1 MSEED
6 KSAKIRRALA
16 RHNPSAYLLAAQL
29 IQLLLYAIFTG
40 HPSQRALLSALSPIM
55 LVMVVWVLSRNNA
68 ILRFAWILAVPAF
81 ILSVLSAIFYTN
93 PTLLGWSAL
102 LECLL
107 YFLTAGSLIAYMMA
121 DYRVTRDEIFAAGA
135 TFTLLAWG
143 FAYANLVCQTWV
155 PDSFI
160 SGVHPGEALNF
171 VELLSLSFT
180 NLTATGL
187 GDILPI
193 SPPARVITMLEQF
206 CGVGYVTLVVSRL
219 IGMSLEKR
227 ERRHP

>member
-1 MSEED
+1 MSTEN
-6 KSAKIRRALA
+6 KYTQFRRFLA
-16 RHNPSAYLLAAQL
+16 RHNPSAYLFAAQL
-29 IQLLLYAIFTG
+29 IQLVLYAIFTG
-40 HPSQRALLSALSPIM
+40 HPSQRGLLSALSPIM
-55 LVMVVWVLSRNNA
+55 LVMVIWVLSRSNT

-81 ILSVLSAIFYTN
+81 ILSVMSAIDYTN
-93 PTLLGWSAL
+93 QTLLGWSAL
-102 LECLL
+102 LGSLL

-121 DYRVTRDEIFAAGA
+121 DYRVTVDELFAAGS

-160 SGVHPGEALNF
+160 NGAHPGETLNF
-171 VELLSLSFT
+171 VELLALSFT

-187 GDILPI
+187 GDVLPI

-206 CGVGYVTLVVSRL
+206 SGVGYVTLVVSRL

-227 ERRHP
+227 ERRRP